1 MIFAVME
8 RKNLANQFFTEK
20 KWEWV
25 AERYREGYTQ
35 KMLAEFLGI
44 NRYTIQRHFQKM
56 GVIPYALDEL
66 DPLSERKKEFIE
78 LGEEK

>member
-1 MIFAVME
+1 MPS
-8 RKNLANQFFTEK
+8 NFFTEK
-20 KWEWV
+20 QWEWV